1 MEGLKSWNKKSAGDK
16 TFANLKLHMR
26 SEYLALH
33 EVGGLTINGTMNHAS
48 LVRELKTHQKQVSD
62 NLKRELKANLMQK
75 LQAFSMTE
83 DNENMDQHLSSYGH
97 STNKMYHDMIANKGK
112 VLVATIQP
120 HVDPLVAQMK
130 KQIKLLQSQLGMLS
144 KKKMKVED

>member
-1 MEGLKSWNKKSAGDK
+1 MA
-16 TFANLKLHMR
+16 H
-26 SEYLALH
+26 
-33 EVGGLTINGTMNHAS
+33 
-48 LVRELKTHQKQVSD
+48 
-62 NLKRELKANLMQK
+62 
-75 LQAFSMTE
+75 
-83 DNENMDQHLSSYGH
+83 
-97 STNKMYHDMIANKGK
+97 NKMYHDMIANKEK